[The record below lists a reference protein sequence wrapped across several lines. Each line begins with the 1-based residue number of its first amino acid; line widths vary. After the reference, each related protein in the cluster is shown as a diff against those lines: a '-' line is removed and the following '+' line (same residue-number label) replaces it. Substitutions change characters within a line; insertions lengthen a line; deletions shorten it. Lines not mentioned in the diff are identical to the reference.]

1 MVIKPCHNLGFR
13 ANYHQWAPVGT
24 SGAPVG
30 TGVGSR
36 WARIFRLGVYDRRS
50 ERWNIVKRRRRR
62 RKRNRQETGTWGW
75 GGAIVIRRCI
85 YFGFRKSERRRK
97 WTGDGPRLRVGS
109 RVGHMLDAWGVV
121 KSYSN
126 DLTDDLPFWLLALV
140 CVGVDGSSQ
149 DMAGIVRDVAEKLGN
164 LQESSEI
171 VRHVEESSGI
181 VKESSGIVKDGF
193 CRWLIRQKLTWNLQ
207 ESSRIPKNLKESRG
221 IIKIRQRY
229 QRILEIWDSVDDW
242 IVRNWLGIFRNPQE
256 SSKMSKNHQE
266 SSKMASVVD
275 WSVRNWLGIFKNPN
289 KSPRIFQ
296 DIGGK
301 SAKRG
306 PRTEESGDGG
316 AAVGNRST

>member
-1 MVIKPCHNLGFR
+1 MRAGLRFFSLCAFVAAAKRGLSSRSAGETLSGAQTDGTNDTSASNNSDRKKDKKKWILYPSGRQAKEKETGRKVPPPPGRSHAITATMVIKPCHNLGFR

-50 ERWNIVKRRRRR
+50 ERWNIVKRRR

-193 CRWLIRQKLTWNLQ
+193 CR
-207 ESSRIPKNLKESRG
+207 
-221 IIKIRQRY
+221 
-229 QRILEIWDSVDDW
+229 
-242 IVRNWLGIFRNPQE
+242 
-256 SSKMSKNHQE
+256 
-266 SSKMASVVD
+266 
-275 WSVRNWLGIFKNPN
+275 
-289 KSPRIFQ
+289 
-296 DIGGK
+296 
-301 SAKRG
+301 
-306 PRTEESGDGG
+306 
-316 AAVGNRST
+316 